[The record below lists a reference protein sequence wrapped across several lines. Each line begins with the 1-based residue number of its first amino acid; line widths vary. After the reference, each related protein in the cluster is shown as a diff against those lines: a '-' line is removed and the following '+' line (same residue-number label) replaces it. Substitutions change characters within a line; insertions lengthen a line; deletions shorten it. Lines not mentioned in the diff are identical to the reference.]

1 MYKSQKALRNW
12 ENFNIAGSG
21 AFLYLA
27 ASYDEEA
34 WKEAFIAVRNQFEI
48 DTLFPEQELAIKTF
62 VERDNVFI
70 NLPTGYGKS
79 LIYQCIPLVVDILNG
94 NPRGTSV
101 LVVISPLKALMED
114 QVEYLGNVGISAIA
128 VEDKTDPEFLQMIKN
143 GVFMVVYCS
152 PECALS
158 TTTWKEIFNDSCFR
172 EKLVGVAVD
181 EAHCIRSGTYY
192 FHAFLSHLIPYI

>member
-1 MYKSQKALRNW
+1 MSFETKGRKNLQETADVLVESIVFCPLVPPSWISLVDPTSAMYAS
-12 ENFNIAGSG
+12 EIYVSYIY
-21 AFLYLA
+21 AFT
-27 ASYDEEA
+27 
-34 WKEAFIAVRNQFEI
+34 AVRNQFEI

-62 VERDNVFI
+62 MEKDNVFI

-79 LIYQCIPLVVDILNG
+79 LIYQCMPLVADILNG

-128 VEDKTDPEFLQMIKN
+128 VEDNTDPELVQMIKN

-152 PECALS
+152 AECSAIHHNM
-158 TTTWKEIFNDSCFR
+158 EGNF
-172 EKLVGVAVD
+172 
-181 EAHCIRSGTYY
+181 
-192 FHAFLSHLIPYI
+192 

>member
-1 MYKSQKALRNW
+1 MATL
-12 ENFNIAGSG
+12 
-21 AFLYLA
+21 
-27 ASYDEEA
+27 YDEEA

-70 NLPTGYGKS
+70 NLPTGYGNS
-79 LIYQCIPLVVDILNG
+79 LIYQCIPLIVDILNR
-94 NPRGTSV
+94 NPRGRSV

-128 VEDKTDPEFLQMIKN
+128 VEDKTDPEFVQMIKN

-158 TTTWKEIFNDSCFR
+158 TTTWKEIFNYSCFR

-181 EAHCIRSGTYY
+181 EAHCIPQWYVLFSRVFITLNTVYLR
-192 FHAFLSHLIPYI
+192 FNIKK

>member
-21 AFLYLA
+21 AFLHLA

-94 NPRGTSV
+94 NPRGTSA

-114 QVEYLGNVGISAIA
+114 QVE
-128 VEDKTDPEFLQMIKN
+128 
-143 GVFMVVYCS
+143 
-152 PECALS
+152 
-158 TTTWKEIFNDSCFR
+158 
-172 EKLVGVAVD
+172 
-181 EAHCIRSGTYY
+181 
-192 FHAFLSHLIPYI
+192 

>member
-1 MYKSQKALRNW
+1 MATL
-12 ENFNIAGSG
+12 
-21 AFLYLA
+21 
-27 ASYDEEA
+27 YDEEA

-128 VEDKTDPEFLQMIKN
+128 VEDKTDPEFAQMVFLWLFTVHRNALYPPQRGRKFSTIVASEKN
-143 GVFMVVYCS
+143 
-152 PECALS
+152 
-158 TTTWKEIFNDSCFR
+158 
-172 EKLVGVAVD
+172 
-181 EAHCIRSGTYY
+181 
-192 FHAFLSHLIPYI
+192 